1 MVEDA
6 QFAKL
11 NARVALLERQVEFLL
26 KQSSL
31 IYVDQP
37 VAVSY
42 PDVVELKRKGQLLE
56 AIKVYRS
63 YTNASLMEAKNF
75 VENLDV

>member
-11 NARVALLERQVEFLL
+11 NARVTQLERQVEFLL
-26 KQSSL
+26 KQLSVKY
-31 IYVDQP
+31 IDQP
-37 VAVSY
+37 VAVPY
-42 PDVVELKRKGQLLE
+42 PEVAELKRKGQLLE

-63 YTNASLMEAKNF
+63 YTNASLLEAKNF
-75 VENLDV
+75 VESLEV